1 MAMRSRALEPPFLRR
16 LEFGLIGIS
25 TSHELEAG
33 EDEYSQIE
41 PKAPVFD
48 VPKVTIDPSL
58 HQFETE
64 QSLRESR

>member
-1 MAMRSRALEPPFLRR
+1 MAMRSRALEPPFLRQ
-16 LEFGLIGIS
+16 LVEFGLIGMS
-25 TSHELEAG
+25 TSHLLETR

-58 HQFETE
+58 HQFET
-64 QSLRESR
+64 

>member
-1 MAMRSRALEPPFLRR
+1 MAMRSRALEPPK
-16 LEFGLIGIS
+16 EFGLIGMS

-33 EDEYSQIE
+33 EDEYFQIE

-64 QSLRESR
+64 RSLRGSH